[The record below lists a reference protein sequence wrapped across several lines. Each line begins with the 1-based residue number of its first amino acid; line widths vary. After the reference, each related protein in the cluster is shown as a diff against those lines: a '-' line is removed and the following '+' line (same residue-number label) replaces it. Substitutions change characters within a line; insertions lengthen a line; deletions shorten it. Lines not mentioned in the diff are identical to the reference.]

1 MAQYTYKL
9 SRENVEKAETKAVY
23 RLEELQGMTTYQLKE
38 ICQRQR
44 LVVPMGARLEREE
57 LIRFIM
63 RYRGIR
69 EYRQI
74 RDFAQGG
81 MEALQE
87 FIGKVELKPDASSKI
102 AFPAHLVLYEGEG
115 IELTDHYDPTRKV
128 LNLSD
133 SVYGS
138 QSVAAI
144 GVAAHECGHAL
155 QHRDGYLPL
164 KIRSALV
171 PAANIGSRLGLPIV
185 ILGLVLGFGFELPGG
200 GYFSLAQ
207 IGVWVFAL
215 AVLFQIVTLPV
226 EFDASGR
233 ALAMLGD
240 YGMMNQEEVK
250 SCKKV
255 LSAAAL
261 TYVAAAASSIL
272 QLLRLVLLTGNRR
285 SND

>member
-1 MAQYTYKL
+1 MYGFYYDPTYIL
-9 SRENVEKAETKAVY
+9 VLIGAILCIWASSRVNSTY
-23 RLEELQGMTTYQLKE
+23 RKYAKVRSYSGMT
-38 ICQRQR
+38 
-44 LVVPMGARLEREE
+44 GAEAARKILQ
-57 LIRFIM
+57 M
-63 RYRGIR
+63 SGI
-69 EYRQI
+69 YDVQVQHI
-74 RDFAQGG
+74 SG
-81 MEALQE
+81 
-87 FIGKVELKPDASSKI
+87 
-102 AFPAHLVLYEGEG
+102 
-115 IELTDHYDPTRKV
+115 ELTDHYDPSRRV
-128 LNLSD
+128 LKLSD

-185 ILGLVLGFGFELPGG
+185 ILGMVLGFGFHLPGG

-207 IGVWVFAL
+207 IGVWIFSL

-226 EFDASGR
+226 EFNASGR

-240 YGMMNQEEVK
+240 YGMMNREEVK
-250 SCKKV
+250 SCKRV

-285 SND
+285 RDD